1 MAMLSTST
9 RDGEYST
16 EARADVLTKAV
27 LRSADLLGLKRA
39 QLSGAIG
46 LSLATLSRMYAGQ
59 YHLNPKHKSWE
70 LALLLVRLYRGLDA
84 LVGGD
89 ERSLQAWMQSPNKDL
104 HEAPINLI
112 GQVPDLA
119 HMVAYVDA
127 HRARV

>member
-1 MAMLSTST
+1 MAMVSTST

-27 LRSADLLGLKRA
+27 IQAADLLGLKRA
-39 QLSGAIG
+39 QLSATIG

-84 LVGGD
+84 LMAGD
-89 ERSLQAWMQSPNKDL
+89 EHSLQAWMRNPNRDL

-112 GQVPDLA
+112 GHVADLA
-119 HMVAYVDA
+119 HLVAYVDA